1 MQLQDIMTRRIAT
14 VHQDDRLEVV
24 KDIFEQAP
32 FRHLLV
38 VDDEERLCGVITHA
52 DMYRALSPYLA
63 TDAEL
68 ERDRDTLQ
76 RRAHQV
82 MSREPVTISSGATLA
97 SAAGLMLERNIS
109 CLPVVDNLLLQGVV
123 SWKDLLRVL
132 IK

>member
-1 MQLQDIMTRRIAT
+1 MQVQDIMTRRIAT
-14 VHQDDRLEVV
+14 VHQDDRLEMVRA
-24 KDIFEQAP
+24 IFDQAP

-38 VDDEERLCGVITHA
+38 VDDEDRLCGVITHA

-82 MSREPVTISSGATLA
+82 MSRNPVTIAPETGLDT
-97 SAAGLMLERNIS
+97 AAALLLEHQIS
-109 CLPVVDNLLLQGVV
+109 CLPVVAEDRLQGVI
-123 SWKDLLRVL
+123 SWKDLLRTL
-132 IK
+132 LK

>member
-1 MQLQDIMTRRIAT
+1 MQVQEIMTRRLAT

-24 KDIFEQAP
+24 REIFEQAP

-38 VDDEERLCGVITHA
+38 VDDADRLCGVITHA

-82 MSREPVTISSGATLA
+82 MSRQPVTIAPGAGLDLA
-97 SAAGLMLERNIS
+97 AVLMLEHHVS
-109 CLPVVDNLLLQGVV
+109 CLPVVNNGILQGVV
-123 SWKDLLRVL
+123 SWKDLLRTL